1 MTKNYSVDGTMLE
14 ERASS
19 FGNRSIKKESKK
31 IAIELAVSM
40 IDLTTLEGAD
50 SAYKVK
56 ALCEKGKKPL
66 SRKVSTLSSVA
77 AICVYPTM
85 VKTAKKS
92 LENTQIKVATV
103 ATGFP
108 SAQYPLEVRLEDLQ
122 KSLNAGADEVDMVI
136 SRGLFLAGKHNR
148 IQEEVNAV
156 KSITGN
162 KPLKIILETGEIGTY
177 DNIKLLSELVL
188 SAAEP
193 KKDGDVF
200 LKTSTGKVTP
210 AATPAST
217 LLLMEVARDFWI
229 TSGIKVGIKPAGGIK
244 TSKQALAYL
253 VMLKET
259 LGESWLT
266 PKLFRFG
273 ASSLLNDLIRQYVWI
288 CENQYAAPWDVSEG

>member
-14 ERASS
+14 ERANS

-108 SAQYPLEVRLEDLQ
+108 SAQYPLEVRLEDLE

-193 KKDGDVF
+193 KEDGDVF

-288 CENQYAAPWDVSEG
+288 SENQYAAPWDVSEG